1 MQYTL
6 RLIILPAKPRF
17 AGGLAS
23 ALAVVAAW
31 CRRSR
36 TRRHL
41 ARLDARALADVSLSS
56 AQQRA
61 EVAKWFWQP

>member
-6 RLIILPAKPRF
+6 RLIVLPARPRF
-17 AGGLAS
+17 A
-23 ALAVVAAW
+23 AVVRSVASLAIW
-31 CRRSR
+31 RQRSR

-41 ARLDARALADVSLSS
+41 TRLDARALADVGLTS

-61 EVAKWFWQP
+61 EVAKRFWQP